1 MEPPQTIISAP
12 VHTAVWLSLAAGTP
26 GSEILDLTD
35 DLVVAPDGTVYVGYW
50 ALRGGGGGVA
60 RSDDGGRTFIV
71 LPGIAGQAVKALA
84 LAPSDP
90 ETVIAGTLA
99 GVFRSQN
106 GGRSWRRIS
115 AQDHPELRNVPFPE
129 EPLERIRVVM
139 RELLTGPATSQ
150 GLAPVVPYQA
160 QLEAVFIDSDGNAFV
175 ALTAPPDPLQG
186 SSTELLLAYGVVD
199 SILLNCP
206 TINAVQILFGGREV
220 PTLTGHLDFSKPLV
234 LNKRF
239 IAAS

>member
-1 MEPPQTIISAP
+1 MSWRVALIA
-12 VHTAVWLSLAAGTP
+12 LAA
-26 GSEILDLTD
+26 
-35 DLVVAPDGTVYVGYW
+35 VAAV
-50 ALRGGGGGVA
+50 ALLAWLLHGGGA
-60 RSDDGGRTFIV
+60 RPPVEVIPAVELPTPTPAPEQRILLLFTGNDG
-71 LPGIAGQAVKALA
+71 LL
-84 LAPSDP
+84 
-90 ETVIAGTLA
+90 
-99 GVFRSQN
+99 
-106 GGRSWRRIS
+106 
-115 AQDHPELRNVPFPE
+115 HPELRNVPFPE

-175 ALTAPPDPLQG
+175 DLTAPPDPLQG

-220 PTLTGHLDFSKPLV
+220 PTLTGHLDFSKPLA